1 METQNIVNLLE
12 AYLLS
17 QNQYLVS
24 LTGIKESKSAQI
36 PYTIIKFKYLCV
48 DYEIKVF
55 NPSFMILKVSG
66 MTGIVCDSLKTMRK
80 ELDELINATKY
91 FEDWDITT

>member
-1 METQNIVNLLE
+1 METKNIVNLLE

-24 LTGIKESKSAQI
+24 LTSIKESKSAQL
-36 PYTIIKFKYLCV
+36 PYTVIKFKYLCV

-55 NPSFMILKVSG
+55 NPEFMILKVSG
-66 MTGIVCDSLKTMRK
+66 MTGTVCDCLKTMRQ
-80 ELDELINATKY
+80 ELDKIFISTHY
-91 FEDWDITT
+91 FEY